1 MENKNKDLEDLLTK
15 YKPSGLD
22 ESFNHKINS
31 IFSKNSDKDLAPS
44 ENKIIPFP
52 FIQKIAT
59 VAAII
64 IAFIGSFFA
73 FLNDSNNNSKST
85 TSTATNPSPKKDNN
99 QFIPVRAEN
108 IFEGLAEDQ
117 IILSQDK
124 IPYQGLRYQF
134 SDSFIWKNK
143 DDGTIIEMKVP
154 SQRLYYVPIKTD

>member
-1 MENKNKDLEDLLTK
+1 V
-15 YKPSGLD
+15 YKR
-22 ESFNHKINS
+22 
-31 IFSKNSDKDLAPS
+31 
-44 ENKIIPFP
+44 
-52 FIQKIAT
+52 Q
-59 VAAII
+59 
-64 IAFIGSFFA
+64 FA

>member
-22 ESFNHKINS
+22 ESFNHKIDS
-31 IFSKNSDKDLAPS
+31 IFSKNSDDDLVPS

-52 FIQKIAT
+52 FIQKNCNCCCN
-59 VAAII
+59 I
-64 IAFIGSFFA
+64 IAFIGSFCHS
-73 FLNDSNNNSKST
+73 LMTPITRKST